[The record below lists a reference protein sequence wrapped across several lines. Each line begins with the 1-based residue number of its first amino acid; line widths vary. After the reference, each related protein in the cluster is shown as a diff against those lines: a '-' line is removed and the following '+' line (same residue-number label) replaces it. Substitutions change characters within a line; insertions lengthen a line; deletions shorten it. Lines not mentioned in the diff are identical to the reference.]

1 MFNFIFYFIS
11 INIDIKTC
19 NRSQP
24 PIRQHVQHLEK
35 WIKKP
40 RAMPARGLSK
50 KAKKYFF

>member
-1 MFNFIFYFIS
+1 MFNFIFYFIL

-35 WIKKP
+35 WIKKAP
-40 RAMPARGLSK
+40 RNACAGLE
-50 KAKKYFF
+50 